1 MNFYSYANN
10 THFPEKGF
18 ELSLVLKM
26 FNGAETSKSS
36 CLPSAENL
44 LAANTVICNY
54 YRLRLPPHYYSCN
67 SAEKR
72 QPVQGKVVRFNPS
85 ADEL

>member
-1 MNFYSYANN
+1 MNFDSHANKI
-10 THFPEKGF
+10 HFEKKGL

-26 FNGAETSKSS
+26 FNGACGDLKV

-44 LAANTVICNY
+44 LGAPTVIIIVLVC
-54 YRLRLPPHYYSCN
+54 RLATTTCN

-72 QPVQGKVVRFNPS
+72 QRVQGKVVRFNPS
-85 ADEL
+85 TDEL

>member
-1 MNFYSYANN
+1 MNFDSHANKI
-10 THFPEKGF
+10 HFEKKGL

-26 FNGAETSKSS
+26 FNGACGDLKV

-44 LAANTVICNY
+44 LGAPTVIIIVLVC
-54 YRLRLPPHYYSCN
+54 RLATTTCN

-85 ADEL
+85 TDEL

>member
-1 MNFYSYANN
+1 MNFYSYANK
-10 THFPEKGF
+10 THFHKKGF

-26 FNGAETSKSS
+26 FNGAETSKSF

-44 LAANTVICNY
+44 LAANTIICNY
-54 YRLRLPPHYYSCN
+54 YRLRLPPRYYTCN

-85 ADEL
+85 TDEL